1 MRIHIN
7 VLMLRVVCVY
17 KSGFAF
23 FFPVENVAVNLG
35 G

>member
-7 VLMLRVVCVY
+7 VLMFVCVY